1 MSVHLRGKGISLDKI
16 LKPTDPS
23 KRRTKVSSCRRR
35 DLGGPGGLVVN
46 AVIVSAA
53 SSVVQCCICSQ
64 VMFGAFIFRHISLLP
79 CLQIICTIGPA
90 CWTVEKLIEMIDA
103 GMCVAR
109 LNFSHGDHEVHAK
122 SVRAVREAVAA
133 RPGSHVAIMLDT
145 KGASRLPLSCLWL

>member
-1 MSVHLRGKGISLDKI
+1 M
-16 LKPTDPS
+16 
-23 KRRTKVSSCRRR
+23 
-35 DLGGPGGLVVN
+35 
-46 AVIVSAA
+46 
-53 SSVVQCCICSQ
+53 
-64 VMFGAFIFRHISLLP
+64 
-79 CLQIICTIGPA
+79 QIICTIGPA

-145 KGASRLPLSCLWL
+145 KGACAWRAACV